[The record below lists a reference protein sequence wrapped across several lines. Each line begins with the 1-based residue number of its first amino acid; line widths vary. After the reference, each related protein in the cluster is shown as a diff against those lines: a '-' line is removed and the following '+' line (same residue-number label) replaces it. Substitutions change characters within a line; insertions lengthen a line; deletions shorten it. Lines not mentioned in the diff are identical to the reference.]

1 MIKIKPTNIVHERA
15 FEGFDGLQLPLSPRK
30 YLDEFASE
38 FSYIDSRTKL
48 YHFGYLSI
56 RGVDFYKDLRE
67 NIDEKMSDPRYQ
79 DYENTAR
86 HAFAGYLKELCG
98 NDDSYYHK
106 SFESLYHTLVGELQA
121 RYYEYEEYDIHE
133 QCYAFR

>member
-1 MIKIKPTNIVHERA
+1 MIKIKSTNLVHERA
-15 FEGFDGLQLPLSPRK
+15 FGGFNGLQLPLSTRT
-30 YLDEFASE
+30 YLDGFASE
-38 FSYIDSRTKL
+38 FSDIDRRTKL

-67 NIDEKMSDPRYQ
+67 NIDEKMVDPRYQ

-86 HAFAGYLKELCG
+86 HAFASYLKELCRD
-98 NDDSYYHK
+98 NDSYYHK
-106 SFESLYHTLVGELQA
+106 FFESLYHTLVGELQA
-121 RYYEYEEYDIHE
+121 RYYKYEEYDIHE